1 MADAIRGMWQQVVNT
16 KRLYMN
22 PHEHF
27 GRANICRAALA
38 TYVGIYFLFRWNQKR
53 KARNLQKLQAAERVN
68 ILNDAL
74 ARTGH

>member
-1 MADAIRGMWQQVVNT
+1 MADAIRGFWQQVVST
-16 KRLYMN
+16 KRLYLN

-38 TYVGIYFLFRWNQKR
+38 SYVGIYFLFKWNQKR
-53 KARNLQKLQAAERVN
+53 KARNLRALQASERGNV
-68 ILNDAL
+68 LNDAL